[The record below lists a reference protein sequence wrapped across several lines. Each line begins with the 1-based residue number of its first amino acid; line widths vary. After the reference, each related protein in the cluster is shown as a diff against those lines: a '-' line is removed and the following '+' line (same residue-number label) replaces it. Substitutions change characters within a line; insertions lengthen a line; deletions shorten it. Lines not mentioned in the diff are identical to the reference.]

1 MVETLLEVRQLSKT
15 FRYRTGWFHR
25 QTVEAV
31 KPLSFTLRERQ
42 TLAIIGE
49 NGSGKSTLAKMLAGM
64 VEPTSGELLID
75 DHPLTFGD
83 YSYRSQKIRM
93 IFQDP
98 STSLNPRQRIS
109 QILDFPLRLNTDL
122 DAEARQKQIID
133 TLRMVGLLP
142 DHVSYYPHMLA
153 PGQKQRLGL
162 ARALILRPKVIICD
176 EALASLDMSMRSQ
189 LINLMLELQ
198 EKQGISYIYVTQHL
212 GMMKHISDQVLVMHN
227 GEVVERG
234 STGRCAGLA
243 AARPDPAPDRRPLR
257 GSPHR
262 RRLAQRREIAGR
274 QRQGRPSRRPCH
286 SGGREKTL
294 RRQRPAVK
302 AAQRVVKN
310 PGAKP
315 AYYP

>member
-1 MVETLLEVRQLSKT
+1 MLEVRNLSKT
-15 FRYRTGWFHR
+15 FRYRTGWFR
-25 QTVEAV
+25 RPNRPRRA
-31 KPLSFTLRERQ
+31 KPLSFTLREGQ

-49 NGSGKSTLAKMLAGM
+49 NGSGKSTLALKMLAGM
-64 VEPTSGELLID
+64 IEPTSGELLID
-75 DHPLTFGD
+75 DHPLHFGD
-83 YSYRSQKIRM
+83 YSFRSQRIRM
-93 IFQDP
+93 IFRDP

-162 ARALILRPKVIICD
+162 ARALILRPKVIVCD

-234 STGRCAGLA
+234 STADVLA
-243 AARPDPAPDRRPLR
+243 SPL
-257 GSPHR
+257 HDLT
-262 RRLAQRREIAGR
+262 RRLIAGHFGEALTADAWR
-274 QRQGRPSRRPCH
+274 KDG
-286 SGGREKTL
+286 K
-294 RRQRPAVK
+294 
-302 AAQRVVKN
+302 
-310 PGAKP
+310 
-315 AYYP
+315 

>member
-1 MVETLLEVRQLSKT
+1 MIETLLEVRNLSKT
-15 FRYRTGWFHR
+15 FRYRTGWFRR

-31 KPLSFTLRERQ
+31 KPLSFTLREGQ

-64 VEPTSGELLID
+64 IEPTSGELLID
-75 DHPLTFGD
+75 DHPLHFGD
-83 YSYRSQKIRM
+83 YSFRSQRIRM

-122 DAEARQKQIID
+122 E
-133 TLRMVGLLP
+133 
-142 DHVSYYPHMLA
+142 HVSYYPHMLA

-162 ARALILRPKVIICD
+162 ARALILRPKVIIAD

-198 EKQGISYIYVTQHL
+198 EKQGISYIYVTQHI
-212 GMMKHISDQVLVMHN
+212 GMMKHISDQVLVMHQ

-234 STGRCAGLA
+234 STADVLA
-243 AARPDPAPDRRPLR
+243 SPL
-257 GSPHR
+257 HELTK
-262 RRLAQRREIAGR
+262 RLIAGHFGEALTADAWR
-274 QRQGRPSRRPCH
+274 KDR
-286 SGGREKTL
+286 
-294 RRQRPAVK
+294 
-302 AAQRVVKN
+302 
-310 PGAKP
+310 
-315 AYYP
+315 

>member
-1 MVETLLEVRQLSKT
+1 MVETLFEVRQLSKT
-15 FRYRTGWFHR
+15 FRYRTGWFRR
-25 QTVEAV
+25 QVMEAV

-49 NGSGKSTLAKMLAGM
+49 NGSGKSTLVKMLAGM
-64 VEPTSGELLID
+64 IAPTSGELIID
-75 DHPLTFGD
+75 DHPLKFGD
-83 YSYRSQKIRM
+83 YSFRSQRIRM

-109 QILDFPLRLNTDL
+109 QILDLPLRLNTELALEDR
-122 DAEARQKQIID
+122 EKQIVE

-142 DHVSYYPHMLA
+142 DHISYYPHMLA

-176 EALASLDMSMRSQ
+176 EALAALDMSMRSQ

-212 GMMKHISDQVLVMHN
+212 GVVKHISDQLLVMHE

-234 STGRCAGLA
+234 STADVLA
-243 AARPDPAPDRRPLR
+243 SPL
-257 GSPHR
+257 HEVTK
-262 RRLAQRREIAGR
+262 RLIAGHFGEALTADAWR
-274 QRQGRPSRRPCH
+274 QDG
-286 SGGREKTL
+286 K
-294 RRQRPAVK
+294 
-302 AAQRVVKN
+302 
-310 PGAKP
+310 
-315 AYYP
+315 

>member
-1 MVETLLEVRQLSKT
+1 
-15 FRYRTGWFHR
+15 
-25 QTVEAV
+25 
-31 KPLSFTLRERQ
+31 
-42 TLAIIGE
+42 
-49 NGSGKSTLAKMLAGM
+49 MLAGM

-109 QILDFPLRLNTDL
+109 QIRFSAATNTDL

-142 DHVSYYPHMLA
+142 DHVSYYPICWRPVRSSVSA
-153 PGQKQRLGL
+153 SP
-162 ARALILRPKVIICD
+162 ALILRPKVIVCD

-198 EKQGISYIYVTQHL
+198 EKQGISYIYVTQHR
-212 GMMKHISDQVLVMHN
+212 MMKHISDQVLVMHN

-234 STGRCAGLA
+234 STADVLA
-243 AARPDPAPDRRPLR
+243 SPL
-257 GSPHR
+257 HD
-262 RRLAQRREIAGR
+262 
-274 QRQGRPSRRPCH
+274 
-286 SGGREKTL
+286 
-294 RRQRPAVK
+294 
-302 AAQRVVKN
+302 
-310 PGAKP
+310 
-315 AYYP
+315 